1 MYAFNQNM
9 PYLCMNYNITM
20 PFSTMYRYP
29 IVSVE
34 QNVVTMGV
42 WERAEG
48 ERTEHSSSNY
58 YLNSCIKLGPN
69 FGYLMKIENHKSK
82 SY

>member
-42 WERAEG
+42 WVEGVKVKERNIRHQTIIWIPASNSD
-48 ERTEHSSSNY
+48 RTSVT
-58 YLNSCIKLGPN
+58 
-69 FGYLMKIENHKSK
+69 
-82 SY
+82 

>member
-42 WERAEG
+42 WVEGVKVKERNI
-48 ERTEHSSSNY
+48 RHQT
-58 YLNSCIKLGPN
+58 I
-69 FGYLMKIENHKSK
+69 I
-82 SY
+82 